1 MATARP
7 DLDTNERRRRLARR
21 QHLAPSARA
30 PSAEAAAEGSVG
42 FHASDPVSV
51 YLAAWARVRG
61 FERADLERALY
72 DERTLLKVLGMRRTM
87 FVTPVAIAGL
97 IQAACAATIA
107 HRERARLLRML
118 AGAGI
123 AEDTEAWL
131 ARVEDETVETLERLG
146 EATATELAKA
156 VAGLSSQIPIGTGT
170 RWEGPVGVSTRL
182 LFLLAGEGRIIRG
195 RPKGTLVSSL
205 YRWVPMDR
213 WVPGGLPIP
222 PVAEARAALA
232 GRYLAAFGPA
242 TRLDL
247 QWWSG
252 WSVAETQRA
261 LAAVQAVEVNLDAGA
276 TGWVL
281 PDDDD
286 AAPDEPEP
294 WVAFLPA
301 LDPTVMG
308 WKERDWYLGEHVG
321 RLFDRNGNAGP
332 SVWLDGRLVGA
343 WAQRRD
349 GEVRWELLEDVG
361 AEGRRRVE
369 AKAGELRSWLGD
381 LRFVPRFRT
390 PLEQELVAHP

>member
-1 MATARP
+1 
-7 DLDTNERRRRLARR
+7 
-21 QHLAPSARA
+21 
-30 PSAEAAAEGSVG
+30 
-42 FHASDPVSV
+42 
-51 YLAAWARVRG
+51 
-61 FERADLERALY
+61 
-72 DERTLLKVLGMRRTM
+72 
-87 FVTPVAIAGL
+87 
-97 IQAACAATIA
+97 
-107 HRERARLLRML
+107 
-118 AGAGI
+118 
-123 AEDTEAWL
+123 
-131 ARVEDETVETLERLG
+131 
-146 EATATELAKA
+146 
-156 VAGLSSQIPIGTGT
+156 
-170 RWEGPVGVSTRL
+170 VGVSTRL

-222 PVAEARAALA
+222 PVAEARVALA

-261 LAAVQAVEVNLDAGA
+261 LAAVHAVEVNLDAGA

-390 PLEQELVAHP
+390 PLEQELAAHP